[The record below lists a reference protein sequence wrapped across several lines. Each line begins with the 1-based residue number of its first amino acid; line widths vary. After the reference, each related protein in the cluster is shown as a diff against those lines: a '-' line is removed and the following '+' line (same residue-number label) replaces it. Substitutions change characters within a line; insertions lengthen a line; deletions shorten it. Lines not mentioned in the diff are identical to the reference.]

1 MSQLSPF
8 AIALRLSGV
17 TLRQPEQ
24 AGALDQLSD
33 ASKLQLELD
42 RALKQLTSRF
52 EPEDAEGSF
61 YAQVDVPVNNPVRA
75 LLELAER
82 SGPAIAAMLEDRRIG
97 KAVVDLA
104 FDYPEH
110 GEAMSARLPAHA
122 VAAIAGYGID
132 IEVSV
137 YLTDVEDDEDQ

>member
-1 MSQLSPF
+1 MTTFSPF
-8 AIALRLSGV
+8 AIALRLTGV
-17 TLRQPEQ
+17 TPQQPSET
-24 AGALDQLSD
+24 GTLELSD

-97 KAVVDLA
+97 RAVLDLA

-110 GEAMSARLPAHA
+110 GEAMSTRLPAHA

-132 IEVSV
+132 IELSV
-137 YLTDVEDDEDQ
+137 YLVDESDDDEG